1 VTPPDPLRVEKI
13 VPGGDGFLR
22 RPDGEALLVPGALPG
37 DLILLGREEHK
48 AGVSRAVE
56 WELVEPSPDRIEPV
70 CEIHAVCGG
79 CDLMA
84 LGSAAQGRAKLG
96 LFRDALERVGRLE
109 GSSLPTALTRSGPE
123 FGYRSRLRLQ
133 ITPKGRVG
141 FFRKQSHELVE
152 PRRCHVAVGEIE
164 QALATLRKLARGKP
178 AALAQFAFVEIRRSL
193 AATSFYFALR
203 EDVAWV
209 PLEAQALL
217 RKLGRD
223 YGVAT
228 SADTD
233 AELERFQLN
242 DAVYLY
248 AAPGAFSQVNWA
260 VNRELVARV
269 GELAERYQVR
279 DFLDLYCGSGN
290 FSLPL
295 MALGVTGVGVE
306 SNRAAVAAAT
316 RAAREQGLA
325 GRFVVDDAV
334 RYATARA
341 AEAKTF
347 DLVLVDPPR
356 AGVKGG
362 LGSMA
367 RIARSAVA
375 LLSCDPVTFARDLR
389 GFIDAGFV
397 VRHLEGFDMFP
408 QTHHLEALAWLEKV
422 Q

>member
-1 VTPPDPLRVEKI
+1 
-13 VPGGDGFLR
+13 
-22 RPDGEALLVPGALPG
+22 
-37 DLILLGREEHK
+37 
-48 AGVSRAVE
+48 
-56 WELVEPSPDRIEPV
+56 
-70 CEIHAVCGG
+70 
-79 CDLMA
+79 MA
-84 LGSAAQGRAKLG
+84 LGSAAQERAKLG
-96 LFRDALERVGRLE
+96 LFRDALERVGRIE
-109 GSSLPTALTRSGPE
+109 ASSLPTALTRSGPE

-141 FFRKQSHELVE
+141 FFRKQSHELIE
-152 PRRCHVAVGEIE
+152 PRRCHVAVAEIE
-164 QALATLRKLARGKP
+164 QALATLRKLARGTP
-178 AALAQFAFVEIRRSL
+178 AALAQFGFVEIRRSL

-203 EDVAWV
+203 EGVAWV

-228 SADTD
+228 SADKD
-233 AELERFQLN
+233 AKLERFQLT
-242 DAVYLY
+242 DEVYLY

-269 GELAERYQVR
+269 GELAQRFQVR

-295 MALGVTGVGVE
+295 MALGVAGVGVE

-316 RAAREQGLA
+316 QAAREQGLA

-341 AEAKTF
+341 GEAKTF

-362 LGSMA
+362 LRSMA
-367 RIARSAVA
+367 RIARSALA
-375 LLSCDPVTFARDLR
+375 LVSCDPVTFARDLR
-389 GFIDAGFV
+389 GFLDAGFV

-408 QTHHLEALAWLEKV
+408 QTHHLEAFAWLEKS